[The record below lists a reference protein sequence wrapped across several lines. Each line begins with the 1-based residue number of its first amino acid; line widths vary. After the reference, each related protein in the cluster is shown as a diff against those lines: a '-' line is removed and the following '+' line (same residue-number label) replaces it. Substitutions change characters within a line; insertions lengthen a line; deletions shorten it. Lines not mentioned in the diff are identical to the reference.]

1 MKFLLLTYDPQGTD
15 GPDVVPFD
23 DEASAF
29 AELKRATHAKQPREE
44 VVLFHTDSIE
54 TLKQT
59 HSPGSPSEG
68 TVPYAP
74 TAARRD
80 VARGSADLRRQ
91 ARIKYLD
98 KLHQWSEH

>member
-44 VVLFHTDSIE
+44 VVLFPH
-54 TLKQT
+54 
-59 HSPGSPSEG
+59 G
-68 TVPYAP
+68 
-74 TAARRD
+74 
-80 VARGSADLRRQ
+80 
-91 ARIKYLD
+91 LD
-98 KLHQWSEH
+98 

>member
-15 GPDVVPFD
+15 GPDVVPFA

-54 TLKQT
+54 TLKADALPLLLQ
-59 HSPGSPSEG
+59 
-68 TVPYAP
+68 
-74 TAARRD
+74 RD
-80 VARGSADLRRQ
+80 GRF
-91 ARIKYLD
+91 
-98 KLHQWSEH
+98 

>member
-59 HSPGSPSEG
+59 HSRYFYSASEIVVHMCKTVEQLRDDIRASG
-68 TVPYAP
+68 TI
-74 TAARRD
+74 
-80 VARGSADLRRQ
+80 SAGL
-91 ARIKYLD
+91 
-98 KLHQWSEH
+98 

>member
-59 HSPGSPSEG
+59 HSRYFYSYSASEIVAQMCKTVEQLRDNIRASG
-68 TVPYAP
+68 TI
-74 TAARRD
+74 
-80 VARGSADLRRQ
+80 SAGL
-91 ARIKYLD
+91 
-98 KLHQWSEH
+98 

>member
-59 HSPGSPSEG
+59 HSRYFYSASEIDL
-68 TVPYAP
+68 AP
-74 TAARRD
+74 
-80 VARGSADLRRQ
+80 
-91 ARIKYLD
+91 
-98 KLHQWSEH
+98 